1 MKAYNKQSTLQGGE
15 GNILLVGSPVVGL
28 SSVPLLHPIT
38 PLIGRYG
45 FNVGQRGAEPPSA
58 DTCTCATR
66 EPGTGWGK
74 QLGKGGGGGG
84 KAFASRTIKPKAA
97 EEVEVVEGD
106 DEEATATSR
115 DATEPE
121 QTALYMVQPPRG

>member
-1 MKAYNKQSTLQGGE
+1 MHLRNKRTGY
-15 GNILLVGSPVVGL
+15 
-28 SSVPLLHPIT
+28 
-38 PLIGRYG
+38 R
-45 FNVGQRGAEPPSA
+45 A
-58 DTCTCATR
+58 
-66 EPGTGWGK
+66 GWGK
-74 QLGKGGGGGG
+74 QLCKGGGGGG

>member
-1 MKAYNKQSTLQGGE
+1 MHLRT
-15 GNILLVGSPVVGL
+15 
-28 SSVPLLHPIT
+28 
-38 PLIGRYG
+38 
-45 FNVGQRGAEPPSA
+45 
-58 DTCTCATR
+58 TR

-106 DEEATATSR
+106 DEEATAT
-115 DATEPE
+115 EPE